1 MRVKAGLTH
10 LPVPWAAS
18 PGTTEQERGL
28 QTQREGEPL
37 ELSLNVQSELDSRV
51 RWSKDQREEMRA
63 GRTRSQAVWV
73 RETQGVREG
82 SPWWGWLRM
91 VSSAEAMQRAK
102 EHPEQTPKRSGS
114 RSSCE
119 WAYHFRWRWFMS
131 QNRNDLLVD
140 NEHNRLSPDRPQGF

>member
-37 ELSLNVQSELDSRV
+37 ELSLNVQSELDPRV

-73 RETQGVREG
+73 RRHRASGKGVHG
-82 SPWWGWLRM
+82 GD
-91 VSSAEAMQRAK
+91 
-102 EHPEQTPKRSGS
+102 G
-114 RSSCE
+114 
-119 WAYHFRWRWFMS
+119 
-131 QNRNDLLVD
+131 
-140 NEHNRLSPDRPQGF
+140 